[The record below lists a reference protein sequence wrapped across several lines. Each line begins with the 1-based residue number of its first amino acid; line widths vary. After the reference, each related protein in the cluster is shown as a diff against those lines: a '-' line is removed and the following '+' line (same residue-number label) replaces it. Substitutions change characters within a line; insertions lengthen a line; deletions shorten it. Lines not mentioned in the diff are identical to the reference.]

1 MRAIQVDR
9 YGGPEVLE
17 IAGVADPVA
26 GPRQVVVEVA
36 AADVLFLDCQIRGGW
51 GEMFGVVPP
60 YVPGNGVAGA
70 VVSLGD
76 GVDRR
81 WLGRQVVAVT
91 AAAGPQGGYAERAVV
106 SESGLVE
113 VPGDPEL
120 LRQGLSLLHDGPTA
134 LTLARKAAIRPG
146 ERVLVTGAAGGLGIL
161 LVQLAIAAGGHVV
174 AAARGERKLELL
186 RSLGAEAVDYSAPD
200 WTRIVRRETGD
211 AGPDVILDGVGGQI
225 GQDAFTVIAPGGR
238 FSAHGAPSGSFA
250 QIDPAE
256 AERRS
261 LTVRGI
267 EQVQFDPADL
277 PPLVEQAL
285 AEVSAGRI
293 EPVIGQSFPLIE
305 AAQAHR
311 SIESRDTL
319 GKTLLLP

>member
-1 MRAIQVDR
+1 
-9 YGGPEVLE
+9 
-17 IAGVADPVA
+17 
-26 GPRQVVVEVA
+26 
-36 AADVLFLDCQIRGGW
+36 
-51 GEMFGVVPP
+51 
-60 YVPGNGVAGA
+60 
-70 VVSLGD
+70 
-76 GVDRR
+76 
-81 WLGRQVVAVT
+81 
-91 AAAGPQGGYAERAVV
+91 
-106 SESGLVE
+106 
-113 VPGDPEL
+113 
-120 LRQGLSLLHDGPTA
+120 
-134 LTLARKAAIRPG
+134 
-146 ERVLVTGAAGGLGIL
+146 
-161 LVQLAIAAGGHVV
+161 
-174 AAARGERKLELL
+174 
-186 RSLGAEAVDYSAPD
+186 
-200 WTRIVRRETGD
+200 
-211 AGPDVILDGVGGQI
+211 VILDGVGGQI

-293 EPVIGQSFPLIE
+293 EPVIGPSFPLIE

>member
-1 MRAIQVDR
+1 MISDLPVSRPR
-9 YGGPEVLE
+9 
-17 IAGVADPVA
+17 IAGPVA

-60 YVPGNGVAGA
+60 YVPGNGVAGV

-81 WLGRQVVAVT
+81 WLGIQ
-91 AAAGPQGGYAERAVV
+91 
-106 SESGLVE
+106 
-113 VPGDPEL
+113 
-120 LRQGLSLLHDGPTA
+120 
-134 LTLARKAAIRPG
+134 
-146 ERVLVTGAAGGLGIL
+146 
-161 LVQLAIAAGGHVV
+161 
-174 AAARGERKLELL
+174 LELL

-200 WTRIVRRETGD
+200 WTQIVRRETGGT
-211 AGPDVILDGVGGQI
+211 GPDVILDGVGGQI

>member
-9 YGGPEVLE
+9 YGGPEVLKVAE
-17 IAGVADPVA
+17 LADPVA
-26 GPRQVVVEVA
+26 GPGQVVVQVA
-36 AADVLFLDCQIRGGW
+36 AADVLFLDCQVRGGW

-60 YVPGNGVAGA
+60 YVPGGGVAGV

-76 GVDRR
+76 GADRR
-81 WLGRQVVAVT
+81 WLGKQVVALT

-113 VPGDPEL
+113 VAGDPGL
-120 LRQGLSLLHDGPTA
+120 LRRGLSLLHDGPTA
-134 LTLARKAAIRPG
+134 LTLARNAAIRPG

-161 LVQLAIAAGGHVV
+161 LVQLALAAGGQVV

-186 RSLGAEAVDYSAPD
+186 RSLGAEVVDYSAPQ
-200 WTRIVRRETGD
+200 WTQFVRRHGGG

-225 GQDAFTVIAPGGR
+225 GRDAFDIVAPGGR
-238 FSAHGAPSGSFA
+238 FSAHGAPSGSCA

-256 AERRS
+256 AGRRS
-261 LTVRGI
+261 VTVRGI

-277 PPLVEQAL
+277 PPLLEQAL
-285 AEVSAGRI
+285 AEVAAGRL
-293 EPVIGQSFPLIE
+293 EPVIGQTFPLAE
-305 AAQAHR
+305 AARAHR

>member
-1 MRAIQVDR
+1 V
-9 YGGPEVLE
+9 
-17 IAGVADPVA
+17 AGV
-26 GPRQVVVEVA
+26 
-36 AADVLFLDCQIRGGW
+36 
-51 GEMFGVVPP
+51 
-60 YVPGNGVAGA
+60 

-91 AAAGPQGGYAERAVV
+91 AAAGPQGGYAERAIVD
-106 SESGLVE
+106 ESGLVA
-113 VPGDPEL
+113 VPGDSEL

-134 LTLARKAAIRPG
+134 LTLARNAAIRPG

-161 LVQLAIAAGGHVV
+161 L
-174 AAARGERKLELL
+174 ELL
-186 RSLGAEAVDYSAPD
+186 RSLGAEAVDYSAPE
-200 WTRIVRRETGD
+200 WTQIVRRETGGT
-211 AGPDVILDGVGGQI
+211 GPDVILDGVGGQI
-225 GQDAFTVIAPGGR
+225 GQDAFTVIAPSGR

-261 LTVRGI
+261 ATVRGI

-305 AAQAHR
+305 AARAHR